1 MKIMDYSGPDDAEE
15 RITVLEKKCR
25 EMDMQVSTLLAE
37 LLDLKSVSMK
47 MTRDAAQYRN
57 RASVQDYDSQDTAV
71 PKEAE
76 PSPAGA
82 APVMNTT
89 VIRPK
94 NAAVPEGEVA
104 EDKPAMVRIMQSDG
118 TFKMEVRRGDSTPR
132 DSSGGWK
139 DNQKSTSL
147 KRKNT
152 R

>member
-1 MKIMDYSGPDDAEE
+1 MKIVDDSLPDDAQE
-15 RITVLEKKCR
+15 RIATLEAKCR
-25 EMDMQVSTLLAE
+25 EMEKQVRTLLAD

-47 MTRDAAQYRN
+47 MTRDAAHYQSRIP
-57 RASVQDYDSQDTAV
+57 AQDGDQLDTVSPA
-71 PKEAE
+71 EAE
-76 PSPAGA
+76 PVPAGT
-82 APVMNTT
+82 PGNTT

-94 NAAVPEGEVA
+94 SASHPEVPVPEPA
-104 EDKPAMVRIMQSDG
+104 PAMVRIMQSDG

>member
-25 EMDMQVSTLLAE
+25 EMDMQVSTLLSE

-57 RASVQDYDSQDTAV
+57 RASVQDCNTEDTASSA
-71 PKEAE
+71 EAE
-76 PSPAGA
+76 P
-82 APVMNTT
+82 APVGTPPVGNTT

-94 NAAVPEGEVA
+94 SASLPEVPAAEPA
-104 EDKPAMVRIMQSDG
+104 PAMVRIMQSDG

-139 DNQKSTSL
+139 DTQKSTSL

-152 R
+152 G